1 MPQLLWAWVQNCARW
16 HFCTCF
22 HSNVSVA
29 PEAAT
34 STRPQCITPR
44 TCYWDQCPTPAP
56 LKSSTVKSNR
66 ESRFVVKAWL
76 SPWAAG
82 LGERLSEIPAAPVKL
97 VTLRL
102 CKKTDLELW
111 NVVLLLLFA
120 YSWIKIFKKL
130 CGWKKKERKH
140 EEIGRDII
148 IYCMW
153 DLEGRAARWLY
164 DFSFE

>member
-1 MPQLLWAWVQNCARW
+1 MRERERERFIASAFVSLSPELCTKALLGMFSQPCLSPRQ
-16 HFCTCF
+16 
-22 HSNVSVA
+22 
-29 PEAAT
+29 PEAAM

-66 ESRFVVKAWL
+66 ESHFVVKAWL

-102 CKKTDLELW
+102 CEKLIWSCGMLCYFCC
-111 NVVLLLLFA
+111 LLIA
-120 YSWIKIFKKL
+120 
-130 CGWKKKERKH
+130 E
-140 EEIGRDII
+140 
-148 IYCMW
+148 
-153 DLEGRAARWLY
+153 
-164 DFSFE
+164 